1 MRVCALI
8 PVYNEASHLRAVV
21 KGCLKHVEAVF
32 VVDDGSTDGSADLAR
47 AAGAVVLRHPRNLG
61 KGVALK
67 TGFREVLRDRAWDA
81 VIVLDGDG
89 QHHWDEIPK
98 FLSAMNEGNY
108 DIVVGNR
115 MKDVRSMP
123 VERTMT
129 NWLSSRVLTA
139 LTGQKIRD
147 SQCGFRLVK
156 TSVLRNLVLK
166 TRKYDTESEMLVEA
180 ARKGFRVGDVPI
192 QTIYAGQKS
201 SIHPVLDTLRFVR
214 LAIGFLF
221 QRIEPRP
228 VARGRKGDLPHARF

>member
-8 PVYNEASHLRAVV
+8 PVYNEASHIREVV
-21 KGCLKHVEAVF
+21 KGCLKYVEAVF
-32 VVDDGSTDGSADLAR
+32 VVDDGSADDSAQLAR
-47 AAGAVVLRHPRNLG
+47 EAGAVVLRHPRNLG
-61 KGVALK
+61 KGIALK
-67 TGFREVLRDRAWDA
+67 TGFREILRDATWDG
-81 VIVLDGDG
+81 VVVLDGDG
-89 QHHWDEIPK
+89 QHNPDEIPK
-98 FLSAMNEGNY
+98 FLSSMKQGSY

-123 VERTMT
+123 IERTTT
-129 NWLSSRVLTA
+129 NYLSSRILTA

-156 TSVLRNLVLK
+156 TSVLREVVLK

-180 ARKGFRVGDVPI
+180 ARKRFRVGNVPI

-201 SIHPVLDTLRFVR
+201 NIHPVLDTLRFVR

-221 QRIEPRP
+221 QSKGGKPM
-228 VARGRKGDLPHARF
+228 ARERKGGNAHARR

>member
-8 PVYNEASHLRAVV
+8 PVYNEASHIRDVV
-21 KGCLKHVEAVF
+21 TGCLKHVEAVF
-32 VVDDGSTDGSADLAR
+32 VVDDGSADGSASLAR

-67 TGFREVLRDRAWDA
+67 TGFREILRDTTWDA

-89 QHHWDEIPK
+89 QHNWDEIPR
-98 FLSAMNEGNY
+98 FLSAMNEGDY

-129 NWLSSRVLTA
+129 NWLSSRILTA

-156 TSVLRNLVLK
+156 TGVLGDVVLK

-180 ARKGFRVGDVPI
+180 ARKGFRVGDVSI

-221 QRIEPRP
+221 RSKAAKPM
-228 VARGRKGDLPHARF
+228 ACGRKGENAHARP